1 MTASMGAMMDAK
13 INREAHI
20 FCRRGFLMS
29 SLALALSLAAPG
41 SVSAS
46 VVKAKGALK
55 NKKPQKGCVLSYS
68 QTGYT
73 ERYGKLIARC
83 WEKQGLT
90 VMTGNLKQA
99 DRSALANYD
108 LIAIGAPVHYFD
120 VPKNVQDWL
129 TEIPS
134 INGIGV
140 VSYVSFGGNGNGQHN
155 AAVNILEALT
165 NRGGIPL
172 GMDTF
177 GNMSAYPPTWSMG
190 NEAQTLKF
198 RDKPDQAT
206 YARVR
211 ALASDVLG
219 RYASGQGI
227 TVQSEPSF
235 SGLFKGGISRWVAKA
250 TIGRHEMDT
259 KLCIRCGTCV
269 NRCPVGAID
278 LAIPRIDTKRC
289 ILCFGCL
296 NNCPTGAHVMTT
308 FGKKIYSF
316 AELLKR
322 HKIAIQEPRPIDG

>member
-1 MTASMGAMMDAK
+1 
-13 INREAHI
+13 
-20 FCRRGFLMS
+20 MS
-29 SLALALSLAAPG
+29 SMALALSLALPG
-41 SVSAS
+41 FVSAR

-55 NKKPQKGCVLSYS
+55 NKKPQKGCVLWYS
-68 QTGYT
+68 QTGHT

-90 VMTGNLKQA
+90 VTTGNIKQA
-99 DRSALANYD
+99 DQSALASYD
-108 LIAIGAPVHYFD
+108 LIAICTPVHYLD

-134 INGIGV
+134 INGVGV
-140 VSYVSFGGNGNGQHN
+140 VSYVSFGGNGDGQHN
-155 AAVNILEALT
+155 AAVSILEALT

-190 NEAQTLKF
+190 NEARTLKF

-206 YARVR
+206 YTRVR
-211 ALASDVLG
+211 ALASDVLR

-227 TVQSEPSF
+227 TVQSESSF
-235 SGLFKGGISRWVAKA
+235 GGLFKGDVSRWVAKA
-250 TIGRHEMDT
+250 MIGKHGIDT
-259 KLCIRCGTCV
+259 KLCIQCGTCV

-296 NNCPTGAHVMTT
+296 NNCPTGAHDMTT

-322 HKIAIQEPRPIDG
+322 HKITIQEPAGMD